1 MENKKIHL
9 VAIRASIVI
18 AIFIGIL
25 LLISVLFAVMS
36 AFGVSYARNI
46 ALGWHIDCSSGGIED
61 LLKAS
66 GMCFGFA
73 ALASVW
79 LKWIAP
85 FFDRQDQ

>member
-1 MENKKIHL
+1 MEHQKIHL
-9 VAIRASIVI
+9 VAIRASIFI
-18 AIFIGIL
+18 AVFIGIF
-25 LLISVLFAVMS
+25 LLISALFADMS
-36 AFGVSYARNI
+36 AFGISYARNI
-46 ALGWHIDCSSGGIED
+46 ALDWHIDCSRGGIED

-85 FFDRQDQ
+85 LFDRQDP